1 MFRWRNCRFYK
12 VSRFSQ
18 ESQCEVKQGE
28 SSTLLNDKTLPG
40 RYFVS
45 HTLTWDIIVG
55 VFSIL
60 STSVHHVVEK
70 GVYCCS
76 IFVFNPNGPSYDC
89 VREDKGS
96 STVLLVFSS

>member
-1 MFRWRNCRFYK
+1 M
-12 VSRFSQ
+12 
-18 ESQCEVKQGE
+18 
-28 SSTLLNDKTLPG
+28 LNDKTLPG

-76 IFVFNPNGPSYDC
+76 IFVFNPNGPCYDW
-89 VREDKGS
+89 VRKDKGN
-96 STVLLVFSS
+96 STILLVFSS